1 MFDLWVTTWV
11 HFNIQ
16 YSTVDRF
23 QDEDGFYYKVNG
35 IEKNESLWDSQT
47 IELKKVKIYTNLQ
60 EKEFSYIRMIY
71 MDQTSSEF

>member
-35 IEKNESLWDSQT
+35 IEKMNHYGIHKQ
-47 IELKKVKIYTNLQ
+47 
-60 EKEFSYIRMIY
+60 
-71 MDQTSSEF
+71 